1 MIEDLDME
9 NEFLEVDM
17 DADVEGL
24 DILSTSILVGTK
36 TWIARLGPDSVANE
50 CWFRAF
56 VQLLEQFNRY
66 DYESRANF
74 IPLY

>member
-1 MIEDLDME
+1 ME
-9 NEFLEVDM
+9 NELFEVDM
-17 DADVEGL
+17 NADVEGL

-36 TWIARLGPDSVANE
+36 TWISRLDPDDVANE
-50 CWFRAF
+50 CWFEALF
-56 VQLLEQFNRY
+56 QLLKQFNRY